1 MNSNAFWPPIYEVR
15 KNVEEQEDMDVYAYA
30 LRGFIYADDAPLV
43 EDVLTS
49 LAHWYGMSVSYTDRK
64 NTSRRIHFYMR
75 GSDSPER
82 AAELLSSMGAF
93 NVSVKGNSFVVN

>member
-1 MNSNAFWPPIYEVR
+1 MNSNAFWTPIYEVR

-30 LRGFIYADDAPLV
+30 LRGYIYADDALL

-64 NTSRRIHFYMR
+64 NAARRIHFYMR
-75 GSDSPER
+75 DSDSPER

>member
-1 MNSNAFWPPIYEVR
+1 
-15 KNVEEQEDMDVYAYA
+15 
-30 LRGFIYADDAPLV
+30 
-43 EDVLTS
+43 
-49 LAHWYGMSVSYTDRK
+49 MSVSYTDRK
-64 NTSRRIHFYMR
+64 NAERRIHFYMR